1 MEKEARVSVRAV
13 VLRDVWSVCPMKSAD
28 SFPPFIGGALMHVAA
43 FYFGT
48 FRLPK
53 DGSMVVQAAC
63 RAPEAAEHCGLACFI
78 CKEK

>member
-1 MEKEARVSVRAV
+1 MEKEARVSERAV

-28 SFPPFIGGALMHVAA
+28 SFPPFIGGALIHVAA

-48 FRLPK
+48 SRSPT
-53 DGSMVVQAAC
+53 DGSMVVQAAY
-63 RAPEAAEHCGLACFI
+63 RAEAAEHCGLACFI